1 MRLDSV
7 IGMVLRAAMN
17 TLMVHLPRIR
27 ARKSGPDGAVDPR
40 SQRDITRKMR
50 IVRRMMRWLR

>member
-17 TLMVHLPRIR
+17 TLMVHLPRIM

-40 SQRDITRKMR
+40 SQRDVTRKMR

>member
-17 TLMVHLPRIR
+17 TLMVHLPRIM

>member
-17 TLMVHLPRIR
+17 TLMVHLPRIM

-40 SQRDITRKMR
+40 SQRDSTRKMR

>member
-17 TLMVHLPRIR
+17 TLMVHLPRIM

-40 SQRDITRKMR
+40 SHRDITRKMR